1 MTIII
6 TITHKTQKDDF
17 YKYNDKIN
25 IDAFTDDYI
34 IGFSGQNQGRCDKL
48 LIDAIKNK
56 EEFKIYYRKNNS
68 SNFFYLGKTIL
79 SNILQNRTKPRNEDS
94 EPNERLMIEL
104 IVKKNKVE
112 NIDIGKNKESVFKHS
127 GLSKLNPKPNQN
139 LGFYKI

>member
-17 YKYNDKIN
+17 YKYNDNIN

-56 EEFKIYYRKNNS
+56 EKFKIYYRKNKS
-68 SNFFYLGKTIL
+68 SHFFYLGKTIL
-79 SNILQNRTKPRNEDS
+79 SNIFRDRTKPINEHS

-104 IVKKNKVE
+104 IVKKNNVKK
-112 NIDIGKNKESVFKHS
+112 IDIGKNKESVFKHS
-127 GLSKLNPKPNQN
+127 GLSKMNPKPNPN
-139 LGFYKI
+139 VGFYKI